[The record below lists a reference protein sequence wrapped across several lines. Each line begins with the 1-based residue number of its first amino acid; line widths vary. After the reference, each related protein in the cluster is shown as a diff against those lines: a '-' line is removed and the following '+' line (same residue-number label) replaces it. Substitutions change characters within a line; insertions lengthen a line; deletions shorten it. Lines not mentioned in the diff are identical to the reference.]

1 MSATPTARRLVRRA
15 VGVACYARGVSSSR
29 TQRAEIEERIRVA
42 ETLLVQ
48 RVRVSAVV
56 DHLVRTY
63 GVSENSAR
71 RYVDAVRERW
81 RAGAPKTLEAREAR
95 RDEIRATIDE
105 AIRRALARTKPLV
118 DRKGAPVMR
127 TVERQVGDTVER
139 VEEPV
144 AVESPDL
151 RAALHGLRL
160 AMQLDALE
168 GVAGRETT
176 SAPSEAPASSTAETL
191 AEAEAQEAATGTDA
205 PPSSTLPSAAEL
217 ASRLKGQGRFMVL
230 AGGRGRATE
239 E

>member
-1 MSATPTARRLVRRA
+1 M
-15 VGVACYARGVSSSR
+15 
-29 TQRAEIEERIRVA
+29 
-42 ETLLVQ
+42 VQ

-118 DRKGAPVMR
+118 DRKGAPIMR
-127 TVERQVGDTVER
+127 TVERTVGDVVER

-144 AVESPDL
+144 AVEVPDL

-176 SAPSEAPASSTAETL
+176 APSEANASSTAETL
-191 AEAEAQEAATGTDA
+191 AEVEAQEAATGTDA
-205 PPSSTLPSAAEL
+205 PPSPVLPSAAEL